1 MFLSKSEESDF
12 LCRILEE
19 KERGISRIEEIV
31 DGLIELLEDNSI
43 VEKEKEKVLVE
54 LEKIKEQIGKI

>member
-1 MFLSKSEESDF
+1 MFFSKSEESDF
-12 LCRILEE
+12 LGRILEE

-31 DGLIELLEDNSI
+31 DGLIEILENNSI
-43 VEKEKEKVLVE
+43 VEKEKVLVE

>member
-12 LCRILEE
+12 LGRILEE
-19 KERGISRIEEIV
+19 KERGIFRIEEIV
-31 DGLIELLEDNSI
+31 DGLIEILENNSI
-43 VEKEKEKVLVE
+43 VEKEKVLVE

>member
-12 LCRILEE
+12 LGRILEE

-31 DGLIELLEDNSI
+31 DGLIEILENNTI
-43 VEKEKEKVLVE
+43 VEKEKVLVE

>member
-1 MFLSKSEESDF
+1 MFLSKNEESDF
-12 LCRILEE
+12 LGRILEE

-31 DGLIELLEDNSI
+31 DGLIEILENNSI
-43 VEKEKEKVLVE
+43 VEKEKVLVE

>member
-12 LCRILEE
+12 LGRILEE

-31 DGLIELLEDNSI
+31 DGLIEILENTSI
-43 VEKEKEKVLVE
+43 VEKEKVLVE

>member
-12 LCRILEE
+12 LGRILEE

-31 DGLIELLEDNSI
+31 EGLIEILENNSI
-43 VEKEKEKVLVE
+43 VEKEKVLVE

>member
-12 LCRILEE
+12 LGRILEE

-31 DGLIELLEDNSI
+31 DGLIEILENNSI
-43 VEKEKEKVLVE
+43 VKKEKVLVE

>member
-12 LCRILEE
+12 LGRILEE
-19 KERGISRIEEIV
+19 KEIGISKIEEIV

-43 VEKEKEKVLVE
+43 VEKEKVLVE

>member
-1 MFLSKSEESDF
+1 MFLSKNEESDF
-12 LCRILEE
+12 LGKILEE

-43 VEKEKEKVLVE
+43 VEKEKVLVE

>member
-1 MFLSKSEESDF
+1 MFLSESETSVF
-12 LCRILEE
+12 LGRILEE

-31 DGLIELLEDNSI
+31 DGLIEILENNSI
-43 VEKEKEKVLVE
+43 VEKEKVLVE

>member
-12 LCRILEE
+12 LGRILEE

-31 DGLIELLEDNSI
+31 DGLIEILEDNSI
-43 VEKEKEKVLVE
+43 VEKEKVLVE

>member
-12 LCRILEE
+12 LGRILEE

-31 DGLIELLEDNSI
+31 DGLIEILENNNI
-43 VEKEKEKVLVE
+43 VEKEKVLVE

>member
-12 LCRILEE
+12 LGRILEE

-31 DGLIELLEDNSI
+31 DGLIEILENNSN
-43 VEKEKEKVLVE
+43 VEKEKVLVE

>member
-1 MFLSKSEESDF
+1 MFLSKNEESDF
-12 LCRILEE
+12 LGRILEE

-43 VEKEKEKVLVE
+43 VEKEKVLVE

>member
-12 LCRILEE
+12 LGRILEE
-19 KERGISRIEEIV
+19 KEIGISRIEEIV
-31 DGLIELLEDNSI
+31 DGLIEILENDSI
-43 VEKEKEKVLVE
+43 VVKEKVLVE

>member
-12 LCRILEE
+12 LGRILEE

-31 DGLIELLEDNSI
+31 DGLIEILEDNSI
-43 VEKEKEKVLVE
+43 VVKEKVLVE

>member
-12 LCRILEE
+12 LGRILEE
-19 KERGISRIEEIV
+19 KERGISKIEEIV

-43 VEKEKEKVLVE
+43 VEKEKVLVE

>member
-12 LCRILEE
+12 LGRILEE

-31 DGLIELLEDNSI
+31 DGLIEILENNSI
-43 VEKEKEKVLVE
+43 VEKEKVLVE

>member
-12 LCRILEE
+12 LGRILEE

-43 VEKEKEKVLVE
+43 VEKEKVLVE

>member
-12 LCRILEE
+12 LGRILEE

-43 VEKEKEKVLVE
+43 VEKEKVLVE
-54 LEKIKEQIGKI
+54 LEKIKEEIGKI

>member
-12 LCRILEE
+12 LGSILED
-19 KERGISRIEEIV
+19 KERGIFRIEEIV
-31 DGLIELLEDNSI
+31 DGLIEILENNSI
-43 VEKEKEKVLVE
+43 VEKEKVLVE

>member
-1 MFLSKSEESDF
+1 MFLSKSKESDF
-12 LCRILEE
+12 LGRILEE

-31 DGLIELLEDNSI
+31 DGLIEILENNSI
-43 VEKEKEKVLVE
+43 VEKEKVLVE